1 MTVTQPSAGSTPSRP
16 VVARQD
22 APGRR
27 PAAHSGR
34 RPGESGARDAILEA
48 ARALFAQHGFER
60 ATIRAVA
67 ARAGVDPALVHH
79 YFGSKE
85 QLFEAA
91 LTLPIAPSVIVPRL
105 LQEDPEHLGE
115 RVVQIFLVDVGT
127 SGEPPRPDGD
137 AALRASSEQ
146 ATALVR
152 RRLMAE
158 VFEPFASLLDLPD
171 AELRVSLVG
180 SQLIGLAL
188 MRYVARIQPVA
199 SASVDD
205 LAAAVGT
212 TIQRYLVGDLS
223 CPP

>member
-1 MTVTQPSAGSTPSRP
+1 MPATPPREGSSRP
-16 VVARQD
+16 IQPATE

-34 RPGESGARDAILEA
+34 RPGESGAREAILEA

-67 ARAGVDPALVHH
+67 AAAGVDPALVHH

-91 LTLPIAPSVIVPRL
+91 LKLPIAPAVVLPQL
-105 LQEDPEHLGE
+105 LQEDPAHVGE
-115 RVVQIFLVDVGT
+115 RIVQVFLAT
-127 SGEPPRPDGD
+127 WERPANRRVLMAMLRS
-137 AALRASSEQ
+137 AAANEQ

-158 VFEPFASLLDLPD
+158 VFGPLAALLCSPD
-171 AELRVSLVG
+171 AEMRVALVG

-188 MRYVARIQPVA
+188 MRYVARIEPLATA
-199 SASVDD
+199 SPDTV
-205 LAAAVGT
+205 AAAVGP

-223 CPP
+223 HTP

>member
-1 MTVTQPSAGSTPSRP
+1 MPAPQPSAESTP
-16 VVARQD
+16 ARRAD
-22 APGRR
+22 ARHDAAGRR

-34 RPGESGARDAILEA
+34 RPGESGARDAHLVA

-67 ARAGVDPALVHH
+67 AQAGVDPALVHH

-91 LTLPIAPSVIVPRL
+91 LTLPIAPAVILPRL
-105 LQEDPEHLGE
+105 LQEDPDHVGE
-115 RVVQIFLVDVGT
+115 RIVHIFLST
-127 SGEPPRPDGD
+127 WERPANRRVLLAMLRS
-137 AALRASSEQ
+137 AASNEQ

-158 VFEPFASLLDLPD
+158 VFGPLASLLDVPD

-188 MRYVARIQPVA
+188 MRYVARIEPVA
-199 SASVDD
+199 SASVDAV
-205 LAAAVGT
+205 AAAVGPT
-212 TIQRYLVGDLS
+212 VQRYLTGDLS
-223 CPP
+223 CGP

>member
-1 MTVTQPSAGSTPSRP
+1 MPASPPADRASRRSQPA
-16 VVARQD
+16 A
-22 APGRR
+22 AGRR

-34 RPGESGARDAILEA
+34 RPGESGAREAILEA

-67 ARAGVDPALVHH
+67 AAAGVDPALVHH

-91 LTLPIAPSVIVPRL
+91 LKLPIAPAVILPQL
-105 LQEDPEHLGE
+105 LQEDPEHVGE
-115 RVVQIFLVDVGT
+115 RVVQVFLAT
-127 SGEPPRPDGD
+127 WERPANRRVLMAMLRS
-137 AALRASSEQ
+137 AAANEQ

-158 VFEPFASLLDLPD
+158 VFGPLASLLHSAD
-171 AELRVSLVG
+171 AELRVALVG

-188 MRYVARIQPVA
+188 MRYVARIEPLATA
-199 SASVDD
+199 SADTV
-205 LAAAVGT
+205 AAAVGP
-212 TIQRYLVGDLS
+212 TIQRYLVGELS
-223 CPP
+223 RTP

>member
-1 MTVTQPSAGSTPSRP
+1 MPGRQPSAEPAPSGP
-16 VVARQD
+16 AAAAPD

-34 RPGESGARDAILEA
+34 RPGESGARDAILKA
-48 ARALFAQHGFER
+48 SRALFAQHGFER

-79 YFGSKE
+79 YYGSKE

-91 LTLPIAPSVIVPRL
+91 LTLPMAPSVLLPRL
-105 LQEDPEHLGE
+105 LQEDPDHVGE
-115 RVVQIFLVDVGT
+115 RVVQLFLSTWEQPANRLVLMAMLR
-127 SGEPPRPDGD
+127 S
-137 AALRASSEQ
+137 AASNEQ

-152 RRLMAE
+152 RRLMTE
-158 VFEPFASLLDLPD
+158 VFGPLASLLDVPD
-171 AELRVSLVG
+171 AQLRVSLVG

-199 SASVDD
+199 SASVESV
-205 LAAAVGT
+205 AAAVGPT
-212 TIQRYLVGDLS
+212 VQRYLTGDLS
-223 CPP
+223 RGP

>member
-1 MTVTQPSAGSTPSRP
+1 MPSVQPTAGTTRPQRATV
-16 VVARQD
+16 RQD
-22 APGRR
+22 DAAR
-27 PAAHSGR
+27 PAAVHSGR

-48 ARALFAQHGFER
+48 ARALFAEHGFER
-60 ATIRAVA
+60 ATIRAMA

-91 LTLPIAPSVIVPRL
+91 LTLPIAPAIVLPQL
-105 LQEDPEHLGE
+105 LREDPEHVGE
-115 RVVQIFLVDVGT
+115 RIVRIFLSTWEDPANRSVLMT
-127 SGEPPRPDGD
+127 MLRS
-137 AALRASSEQ
+137 AAANEQ

-158 VFEPFASLLDLPD
+158 VFGPLATLLQVPD
-171 AELRVSLVG
+171 ADLRVSLVG
-180 SQLIGLAL
+180 SQFIGLAL
-188 MRYVARIQPVA
+188 MRYVARIEPIA

-205 LAAAVGT
+205 LVRSVGPT
-212 TIQRYLVGDLS
+212 VQRYLAGDLS

>member
-79 YFGSKE
+79 YYGSKE
-85 QLFEAA
+85 QLFETA
-91 LTLPIAPSVIVPRL
+91 LTLPIAPSVILPRL
-105 LQEDPEHLGE
+105 LQEDPEHVGE
-115 RVVQIFLVDVGT
+115 RIVRIFLSTWELPANRLVLM
-127 SGEPPRPDGD
+127 
-137 AALRASSEQ
+137 AMLRSVASNEQ

-158 VFEPFASLLDLPD
+158 VFGPFASLLDVPD

-188 MRYVARIQPVA
+188 MRYVARIRPVA
-199 SASVDD
+199 SASVDE
-205 LAAAVGT
+205 LAAAVGS